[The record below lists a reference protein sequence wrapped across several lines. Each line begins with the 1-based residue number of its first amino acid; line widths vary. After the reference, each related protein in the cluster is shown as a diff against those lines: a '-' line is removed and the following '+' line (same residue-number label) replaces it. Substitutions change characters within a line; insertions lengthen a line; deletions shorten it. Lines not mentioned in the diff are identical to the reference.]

1 MRNPMSP
8 RFWKHVFALWWL
20 CVLACGGE
28 PTRPTG
34 PLVLT
39 AVSGPQQARVGQML
53 PAPLQIRVR
62 TSALD
67 PVPHVVVQWRADAG
81 ALAGTVSSTDANGV
95 ASMQWRLDTIAGEA
109 HAFASVDSAVPVS
122 FTGLALPGTPLALT
136 ITPANV
142 SAEPRSTVQLSATG
156 ADRYGNAVLASQ
168 VIWSSDISIVA
179 SVSPSGL
186 ITGGRAGTAHARA
199 MVDNIAAERLVTVP
213 AHWRAIAAG
222 QGHTCALD
230 DLGYVFCWG
239 TNDEAQLGVAGID
252 SSSVPVPVTTTLQFS
267 VLAAGRD
274 HTCGLTAGHQA
285 YCWGRN
291 GEGQLGSGS
300 FQPAASQVPIL
311 VTGGHQLIS
320 IAVNDGVHTC
330 ALTATHTALCWGW
343 EGEGELGNGRSLT
356 FTGQPSPQTVL
367 GNLTFDTLATGG
379 SHTCGVTTSSA
390 AYCWGN
396 DALGQVGDSNPQTPP
411 YRPAPVAVVG
421 GLQWSFVAGGGS
433 HTCALTPDGTAY
445 CWGGNDVGQI
455 GDGSIGGVVLSP
467 TPVQTGLRFT
477 DVASAESTNCAVTTA
492 GESYCWGDNT
502 AGQVGDS
509 TTSNRSVPT
518 RTQTAVLFAKA
529 TVGWRHACAITAS
542 GDGYCWGA
550 NDQGQ
555 LGTGTAMTHLVPSL
569 IVAPR

>member
-8 RFWKHVFALWWL
+8 RFWKHAFALWWL

-186 ITGGRAGTAHARA
+186 ITGGRRDGPCASDGGQHRCGASRHRPRTLAR
-199 MVDNIAAERLVTVP
+199 DCRRPGSHLRLGRSRLRLLLGHERRGPTRRRR
-213 AHWRAIAAG
+213 HRFIE
-222 QGHTCALD
+222 C
-230 DLGYVFCWG
+230 
-239 TNDEAQLGVAGID
+239 
-252 SSSVPVPVTTTLQFS
+252 SSSGHHHAAVFGARRRSGSHVWAYRRPPS
-267 VLAAGRD
+267 VLLGQKRGR
-274 HTCGLTAGHQA
+274 TARQRVA
-285 YCWGRN
+285 STR
-291 GEGQLGSGS
+291 GEPGAE
-300 FQPAASQVPIL
+300 P
-311 VTGGHQLIS
+311 
-320 IAVNDGVHTC
+320 
-330 ALTATHTALCWGW
+330 
-343 EGEGELGNGRSLT
+343 GNGRSSADINC
-356 FTGQPSPQTVL
+356 GQRRRSHLRVDRDSYRTVL
-367 GNLTFDTLATGG
+367 GMGRRGRTRKWKILDVHRTALA
-379 SHTCGVTTSSA
+379 
-390 AYCWGN
+390 
-396 DALGQVGDSNPQTPP
+396 SN
-411 YRPAPVAVVG
+411 
-421 GLQWSFVAGGGS
+421 
-433 HTCALTPDGTAY
+433 
-445 CWGGNDVGQI
+445 
-455 GDGSIGGVVLSP
+455 
-467 TPVQTGLRFT
+467 
-477 DVASAESTNCAVTTA
+477 
-492 GESYCWGDNT
+492 
-502 AGQVGDS
+502 
-509 TTSNRSVPT
+509 
-518 RTQTAVLFAKA
+518 
-529 TVGWRHACAITAS
+529 
-542 GDGYCWGA
+542 
-550 NDQGQ
+550 
-555 LGTGTAMTHLVPSL
+555 
-569 IVAPR
+569 